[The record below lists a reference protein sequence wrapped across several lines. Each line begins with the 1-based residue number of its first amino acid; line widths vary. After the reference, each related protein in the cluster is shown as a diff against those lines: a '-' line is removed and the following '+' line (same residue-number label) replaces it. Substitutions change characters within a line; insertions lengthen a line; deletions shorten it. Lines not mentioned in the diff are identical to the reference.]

1 MSRTRVAVVAGVRT
15 PFAKRGTAFGR
26 TSALELGAAAVR
38 ELVARAGVPAREI
51 ERVVFGQV
59 VPSLNALNV
68 AREIVLETGLAPETD
83 AYSVARA
90 CATGYQ
96 ATIDVAQ
103 AILAGDIACGIAGG
117 TDSASDVPIALS
129 KNLGAAF
136 IEQRGARSLLARVR
150 PFTRLAPRDFV
161 PEPPALTERTTGLTM
176 GEHAER
182 MAQENGISRPAQDEY
197 AHRSHCLAAAAWADG
212 RFAEEVITVATP
224 EPVSSDNLVRRRAD
238 VTAYARLAPVFDPA
252 TGTITAGNSSAL
264 SDGASALLL
273 LREDRA
279 RALGLT
285 PLAYL
290 RAHAFT
296 ALDPNGQL
304 LMGPAY
310 AIPKALARAGLTLA
324 DLDLL
329 DLHEAFAAQVLS
341 VTQALQSRTWAE
353 RHLGGAAAIGTIDWD
368 RFNVMGGS
376 IALGHPFAA
385 TGGRQIVQ
393 TARELRRRGGRLACV
408 AACAAGGLGA
418 AIVLEAE

>member
-1 MSRTRVAVVAGVRT
+1 
-15 PFAKRGTAFGR
+15 
-26 TSALELGAAAVR
+26 VR
-38 ELVARAGVPAREI
+38 EVVARAGVPEREI

-59 VPSLNALNV
+59 VPAMDALNV
-68 AREIVLETGLAPETD
+68 AREIVLDAGLPPDTD

-96 ATIDVAQ
+96 AAVDIAQ

-117 TDSASDVPIALS
+117 TDSASDVPITLS

-136 IEQRGARSLLARVR
+136 IEQRTARSLLARVR
-150 PFTRLAPRDFV
+150 PFARLAPRDFV
-161 PEPPALTERTTGLTM
+161 PEPPALTERATGMTM

-182 MAQENGISRPAQDEY
+182 MAQENGISRAAQDEY
-197 AHRSHCLAAAAWADG
+197 AHRSHQLAAAAWADG
-212 RFAEEVITVATP
+212 RYAEEVVAVAGDDAAAGATDGDGDTL
-224 EPVSSDNLVRRRAD
+224 VTTDNLVRRRSELAH
-238 VTAYARLAPVFDPA
+238 YARLPPVFDRA
-252 TGTITAGNSSAL
+252 TGTVTAGNSSAL
-264 SDGASALLL
+264 TDGASALLL

-279 RALGLT
+279 RALGLR

-296 ALDPNGQL
+296 ALDPTGQL
-304 LMGPAY
+304 LLGPAY
-310 AIPKALARAGLTLA
+310 AIPKALARAGATFA
-324 DLDLL
+324 DLALL

-341 VTQALQSRTWAE
+341 VTQALESRTWAA
-353 RHLGGAAAIGTIDWD
+353 RHLGRTTATGTIDWA

-385 TGGRQIVQ
+385 TGGRQILQ
-393 TARELRRRGGRLACV
+393 TARELRRRGGGLGCV

-418 AIVLEAE
+418 AIVLEVEP